1 MQHFVTYPQRGV
13 CMPSRKLTAAALTI
27 AGSDSCGG
35 AGIQADLKTF
45 AAQGVY
51 GASVITALT
60 AQNTLGVQSI
70 SQTPPTMVTAQL
82 RCVLGDLP
90 VRAIKTGMLG
100 SPETIAAVIHGLQD
114 CAATGIPLVMDPVM
128 VATSGAALAD
138 DETVAAMRELISQ
151 AALVTPNTLELAR
164 LTGVA
169 VESIEQMREAGNQL
183 LAWGCRAVLLK
194 GGHLPGGQV
203 TDLLLSSTGEH
214 QWTRPRLS
222 GEFHGTGC
230 TLSAAIAAGLAKGFS
245 LAESADQAIE
255 YLARAMAAGTLPTA
269 GKLLLLDH
277 TV

>member
-1 MQHFVTYPQRGV
+1 MH
-13 CMPSRKLTAAALTI
+13 SRKLSAAALTI

-70 SQTPPTMVTAQL
+70 SQTQPEMVAAQL
-82 RCVLGDLP
+82 RCVLRDLP

-100 SPETIAAVIHGLQD
+100 SSKTIAAVRKGLQE
-114 CAATGIPLVMDPVM
+114 CTAADIPLVMDPVM

-169 VESIEQMREAGNQL
+169 VESIGQMREAGNQL

-194 GGHLPGGQV
+194 GGHLPGRQV
-203 TDLLLSSTGEH
+203 TDLLLSSAGER
-214 QWTRPRLS
+214 QWTRPRLA

-230 TLSAAIAAGLAKGFS
+230 TLSAAIAAGLARRLS
-245 LAESADQAIE
+245 LAESTDQAIE
-255 YLARAMAAGTLPTA
+255 YLARAMAAAALPAA

-277 TV
+277 GA